1 MDFLLTIEPDSLGD
15 SDVSELRPGTSFID
29 FRLGPLK

>member
-1 MDFLLTIEPDSLGD
+1 MDFLLTIEPVSLGA
-15 SDVSELRPGTSFID
+15 SDVSDSRPGTSFID